1 MSTNGNSK
9 RNYSSKLILITTDTS
24 GGGGGGRGRG
34 RGSDSVNNTNVG
46 NDDDDDDE
54 YRCLVFVCT
63 AAFVYTATVHVG
75 LCCGI
80 HSKSEVYP
88 CRDVTYIH
96 TVKFAFGT

>member
-1 MSTNGNSK
+1 MKSLIPQLY
-9 RNYSSKLILITTDTS
+9 YSSKLILITTDTS
-24 GGGGGGRGRG
+24 GGGGGSGGGRGRG
-34 RGSDSVNNTNVG
+34 RGSDSVNNTNVVTMMMMMISLLSFCVYG
-46 NDDDDDDE
+46 GF
-54 YRCLVFVCT
+54 CLHGDRSC
-63 AAFVYTATVHVG
+63 G